1 MMNAVNAYLLDME
14 ARRLSRS
21 RRNQSRRALGLLMVW
36 LCEAHAIDD
45 WRAVSESHLRG
56 FLVYWQRDYRTARGE
71 QVKAESIKTLLA
83 CIRGFFAW
91 QYQRGRLLYD
101 PSERVKVEKVER
113 PLPRVLNESEMA
125 RLIEAPD
132 TATAL
137 GLRDRALMEVLYAT
151 GIRHGELHRLDLYDV
166 DTRSRRLRIR
176 AGKGLR
182 DRIVPLTEN
191 AAYWV
196 DRYLSEAR
204 PELAAGRYWGKGER
218 RKPRSVAVVPA
229 LWLSV
234 ASRRFSYVMIGSVI
248 RKYAEAAGVK
258 SNVHT
263 FRHTCATH
271 LLRHGADLRHIQQLL
286 GHDKLDTTVLYTHLD
301 VDDLKTAVTK
311 AQERL
316 AESQASKL

>member
-1 MMNAVNAYLLDME
+1 MIRAVNAYLLDLE

-21 RRNQSRRALGLLMVW
+21 RRNQSRHALGRLMVW
-36 LCEAHAIDD
+36 LREAHAIDD
-45 WRAVSESHLRG
+45 WRAMSESHLRG
-56 FLVYWQRDYRTARGE
+56 FLVYLQRDYRTARGA
-71 QVKAESIKTLLA
+71 QVKAESIKTWLA

-91 QYQRGRLLYD
+91 QHQRGRLLYD
-101 PSERVKVEKVER
+101 PSERVVVEKVER

-132 TATAL
+132 TSTAI
-137 GLRDRALMEVLYAT
+137 GLRDRAMMEVLYAT
-151 GIRHGELHRLDLYDV
+151 GMRHGELHRLDLYDV

-182 DRIVPLTEN
+182 DRIAPLTEN

-196 DRYLSEAR
+196 DRYLSGAR
-204 PELAAGRYWGKGER
+204 PDLAAGRYWGKGER

-234 ASRRFSYVMIGSVI
+234 ESRRFSYVMIGDII
-248 RKYAEAAGVK
+248 RKYAGAAGVK
-258 SNVHT
+258 ANVHT

-271 LLRHGADLRHIQQLL
+271 LLRHGADIRHIQRLL

-301 VDDLKTAVTK
+301 VEDLKTAVTK

-316 AESQASKL
+316 AERD